1 MFKGD
6 GWREGS
12 GGLKSAVRRVER
24 EEMGGR
30 ERERERSE
38 DGRRRE
44 REMRGG
50 IGPVMNKGKR

>member
-1 MFKGD
+1 MQRGEQ
-6 GWREGS
+6 GGRRWRE
-12 GGLKSAVRRVER
+12 R
-24 EEMGGR
+24 ER